1 MIPYWG
7 ALLAGL
13 SGSPH
18 CIGMCGA
25 FCATAGSRPGGAI
38 LWHAGRL
45 TTYGALGAMA
55 GAAGGAMAGA
65 LGGPG
70 SGAGALINWVPQAVA
85 AALLTWFALALAGV
99 VREPRVVVPGLAS
112 LGARLA
118 GGSTL
123 ASRYAFG
130 LATGLLPCGLVYA
143 ALALPVALGSAGEGA
158 LAMVAFGLGTVPA
171 LATMSAVVQRV
182 IRRGPWPR
190 RIVAALVLAS
200 GLWAVWARRPAPVPP
215 MTHEGHGPQHGAP

>member
-25 FCATAGSRPGGAI
+25 FCATAGSRRGGAV

-45 TTYGALGAMA
+45 TTYAGLGAVA
-55 GAAGGAMAGA
+55 GAFGAV
-65 LGGPG
+65 LPGP
-70 SGAGALINWVPQAVA
+70 AWVPQAVA
-85 AALLTWFALALAGV
+85 VVLLVWFALALAGL
-99 VREPRVVVPGLAS
+99 VREPRVALPGLGA

-118 GGSTL
+118 AGGTL
-123 ASRYAFG
+123 GSRYLFG

-143 ALALPVALGSAGEGA
+143 ALALPVALGTAAGGA
-158 LAMVAFGLGTVPA
+158 LAMLAFGLGTVPA
-171 LATMSAVVQRV
+171 LATLSAVIQR
-182 IRRGPWPR
+182 ILRRGLWPR
-190 RIVAALVLAS
+190 RILALLVLAS
-200 GLWAVWARRPAPVPP
+200 GLWAVAERLPAR
-215 MTHEGHGPQHGAP
+215 EGGEVHHHPS